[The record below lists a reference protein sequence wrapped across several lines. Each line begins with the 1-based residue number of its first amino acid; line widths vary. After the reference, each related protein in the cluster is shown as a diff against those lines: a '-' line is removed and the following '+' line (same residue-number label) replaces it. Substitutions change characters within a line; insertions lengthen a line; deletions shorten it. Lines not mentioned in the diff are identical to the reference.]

1 MYHNTIDLK
10 NQPSRMSVARAANN
24 LITEFQSRPT
34 VRAGS
39 LITTV
44 YGDAIAP
51 RGGSVWIGSLITA
64 MAEFGISERLVRT
77 SVFRLSA
84 DGWLESQ
91 SVGRRSYYGLT
102 SEGAERFDRATH
114 RIYGEPRQ
122 RWSGDWCLVLLGGVS
137 PVHRDELR
145 KELSWL
151 GFGSISSNVM
161 AHPAP
166 DEQELQARLERKEI
180 DGDVVVMTGQSAGA
194 RQDQKLRSLAQK
206 SWNLDDINQRYADF
220 LERFRPVFAAVRR
233 TKKPDPQRAFQIRT
247 LLIQEYRKIMLR
259 DPLLPRDLL
268 PNDWSGLAAYQLCRN
283 LYRSIHMAADDYLGD
298 TMETVDGPLPPPVP
312 EFYDRFG
319 GLSRE

>member
-1 MYHNTIDLK
+1 
-10 NQPSRMSVARAANN
+10 MSVARAADN

-51 RGGSVWIGSLITA
+51 RGGSAWIGSLITA
-64 MAEFGISERLVRT
+64 LAEFGISERLVRT
-77 SVFRLSA
+77 SVFRLAA

-91 SVGRRSYYGLT
+91 AVGRRSFYGLT
-102 SEGAERFDRATH
+102 PDGAERFDRATH

-137 PVHRDELR
+137 PLHRDDLR

-166 DEQELQARLERKEI
+166 DEQELQARLDRQEI
-180 DGDVVVMTGQSAGA
+180 DGDVVVMTGQSGGAG
-194 RQDQKLRSLAQK
+194 QDQKLRSLAQK

-220 LERFRPVFAAVRR
+220 LELFRPVFAAVRR
-233 TKKPDPQRAFQIRT
+233 SKKPEPRRAFQIRT

-298 TMETVDGPLPPPVP
+298 TMETVDGPLPPPAP

-319 GLSRE
+319 GLNRE